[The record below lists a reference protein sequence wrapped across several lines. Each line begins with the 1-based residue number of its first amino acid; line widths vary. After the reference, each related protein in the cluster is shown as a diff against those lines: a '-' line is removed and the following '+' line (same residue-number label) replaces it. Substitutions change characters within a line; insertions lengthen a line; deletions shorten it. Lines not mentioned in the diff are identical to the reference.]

1 MNYGR
6 PLINGLF
13 SSRVSSMP
21 TNVKAPLLGLGG
33 SICLFAA
40 SRSFFSKTAS
50 SSAKAA
56 ENLPKVFFDVKVWLG
71 EKGSI
76 YMYSHVETEIGAC
89 YEMNMISYTYHLV
102 RHDESWSQALRD
114 FQVKQDLLLK
124 LSHLH

>member
-40 SRSFFSKTAS
+40 RRSFFSKTAS

-71 EKGSI
+71 ENG
-76 YMYSHVETEIGAC
+76 
-89 YEMNMISYTYHLV
+89 ISTLGFLSMHKYG
-102 RHDESWSQALRD
+102 Q
-114 FQVKQDLLLK
+114 
-124 LSHLH
+124 LSHTARVQR